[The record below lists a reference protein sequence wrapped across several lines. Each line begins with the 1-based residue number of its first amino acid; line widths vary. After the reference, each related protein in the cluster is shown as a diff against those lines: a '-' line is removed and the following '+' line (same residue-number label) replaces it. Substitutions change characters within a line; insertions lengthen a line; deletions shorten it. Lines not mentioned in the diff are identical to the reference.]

1 MFIIFGTR
9 GIKHTIS
16 ESPVLMDSCPNCA
29 NGSLVNKLYRR
40 WFTLFFIPV
49 IPLDV
54 VDRFY
59 ECSNCKSAYNET
71 IRDILNQSQSVQD
84 NAQHQSRY
92 IYAKALIAAMTHM
105 SVIDGDYAAE
115 EEREIMDAIE
125 QFGDIK
131 PELIQVLEQVK
142 RDQNKDNYVFNLLNE
157 ARSELSAEA
166 IMNILAQAGVVLL
179 ADGIIDKAEEA
190 LMKEYLIACGLPKDM
205 YRTLIDK
212 LQTKNIETEKIE
224 EVKPL

>member
-16 ESPVLMDSCPNCA
+16 DSPVLENSCPNCD

-40 WFTLFFIPV
+40 WFTLFFIPM

-59 ECSNCKSAYNET
+59 ECSHCKSAFNEK
-71 IRDILNQSQSVQD
+71 IKDLLGQSHSIQD
-84 NAQHQSRY
+84 NARHQSRY
-92 IYAKALIAAMTHM
+92 VYAKALIACMTHM
-105 SVIDGDYAAE
+105 SVIDGDFAAE
-115 EEREIMDAIE
+115 EEREIKDAIE
-125 QFGDIK
+125 QFDDIK
-131 PELIQVLEQVK
+131 AELNQVMETVK
-142 RDQNKDNYVFNLLNE
+142 RDLNKDNYVFNLLNE
-157 ARSELSAEA
+157 ARNELSAEA

-179 ADGIIDKAEEA
+179 ADGVIDKNEEN

-205 YRTLIDK
+205 YRTIIDK
-212 LQTKNIETEKIE
+212 LQTKEIE
-224 EVKPL
+224 EVK

>member
-9 GIKHTIS
+9 GIKHTVS
-16 ESPVLMDSCPNCA
+16 ESPVLTNSCPNCD
-29 NGSLVNKLYRR
+29 NGTLVNKLYRR

-59 ECSNCKSAYNET
+59 ECNNCKSAYNEK
-71 IRDILNQSQSVQD
+71 IKDLLGQSQAVRD
-84 NAQHQSRY
+84 NAQHQARY
-92 IYAKALIAAMTHM
+92 TYAKALIASMTHM
-105 SVIDGDYAAE
+105 SVIDGDFAAE

-125 QFGDIK
+125 QFDDIK
-131 PELIQVLEQVK
+131 PELIQIMEQVK
-142 RDQNKDNYVFNLLNE
+142 RDLNKDNFVFNLLNE
-157 ARSELSAEA
+157 ARNELSAEA

-190 LMKEYLIACGLPKDM
+190 LMKDYLIACGLPKDM
-205 YRTLIDK
+205 YKTLIDK
-212 LQTKNIETEKIE
+212 LQTKTVASDEIE

>member
-9 GIKHTIS
+9 GIKHTVS
-16 ESPVLMDSCPNCA
+16 ESPVLNNCCPNCD
-29 NGSLVNKLYRR
+29 NGDLVNKLYRR

-59 ECSNCKSAYNET
+59 ECNNCKSAYNER
-71 IRDILNQSQSVQD
+71 IKDILGQSQAVRD
-84 NAQHQSRY
+84 NAQHQARY
-92 IYAKALIAAMTHM
+92 IYAKALIATMTHM
-105 SVIDGDYAAE
+105 SVVDHDFAVE
-115 EEREIMDAIE
+115 EEREIKDAIE
-125 QFGDIK
+125 QFDDIK
-131 PELIQVLEQVK
+131 PELTEIMERVK
-142 RDQNKDNYVFNLLNE
+142 RDQNKDNFVFDLLNE

-179 ADGIIDKAEEA
+179 ADGRIDSAEEA

-205 YRTLIDK
+205 YKTLIDK
-212 LQTKNIETEKIE
+212 LQVKEIQ
-224 EVKPL
+224 EVN

>member
-9 GIKHTIS
+9 GLKHTVND
-16 ESPVLMDSCPNCA
+16 SPILSNSCPNCD

-59 ECSNCKSAYNET
+59 ECDRCGSAYNEKIKT
-71 IRDILNQSQSVQD
+71 ILGQSQAVQD
-84 NAQHQSRY
+84 NAQHQARY
-92 IYAKALIAAMTHM
+92 VYAKALIASMTHM
-105 SVIDGDYAAE
+105 SVIDGDFAVE
-115 EEREIMDAIE
+115 EEREIKDAIE

-131 PELIQVLEQVK
+131 AELTEIMEKVK
-142 RDQNKDNYVFNLLNE
+142 RDQNKDNFVFGLLNE
-157 ARSELSAEA
+157 ARNELSSEA
-166 IMNILAQAGVVLL
+166 IINILAQAGVVLL
-179 ADGIIDKAEEA
+179 ADGRIDKAEED

-205 YRTLIDK
+205 YKTLIDK
-212 LQTKNIETEKIE
+212 LQTKELKEIE
-224 EVKPL
+224 